1 MSSHIKRGPDQA
13 ARHEDLAP
21 ISFVHSDFAA
31 RLRRAAQRAYR
42 ERWWQRSRTV
52 LERNGL
58 TADDVQRARR
68 MVILQFW
75 RNIGPAKMDFPI
87 AFCDAR
93 SI

>member
-1 MSSHIKRGPDQA
+1 MYREGGGGDSA
-13 ARHEDLAP
+13 
-21 ISFVHSDFAA
+21 
-31 RLRRAAQRAYR
+31 RAA
-42 ERWWQRSRTV
+42 

-58 TADDVQRARR
+58 TAADVQRSRR

-93 SI
+93 SIAYEVETSVLSRPW